1 MKTFVRLPL
10 YAGAVT
16 SGLVVLALGLTTASA
31 SSANISHS
39 YRARQAIPAGSLVSL
54 EAAQSNFVELATS
67 TNGSRLIGIAV
78 AKNDSLLA
86 VNESNDTVQVAT
98 SGTASALVSNLEG
111 DVHVG
116 DEIAVSPFEGVG
128 AKATIGSHSIGL
140 AQTAFSSHSPGAQA
154 RQVTDKQG
162 KTQKIY
168 LGFVRLAV
176 GVGTASSNG
185 GGPELTGLQKLGKSL
200 TGHVIST
207 PRIIVSLIVLAV
219 ATVALITLIYSSI
232 YTSIISIGRNP
243 LAKYAVMGSLSKVF
257 GMAIMLALLAGVL
270 IFFLLR

>member
-1 MKTFVRLPL
+1 MKRIMRRPWYSLAATSSLI
-10 YAGAVT
+10 VT
-16 SGLVVLALGLTTASA
+16 LLGLTTASA

-39 YRARQAIPAGSLVSL
+39 YQAKEAIPSGSLVSL
-54 EAAQSNFVELATS
+54 DAQRSSYVELSNTD
-67 TNGSRLIGIAV
+67 NGGRLIGVAV

-86 VNESNDTVQVAT
+86 VDETNDTVQVAT

-111 DVHVG
+111 DIHVG
-116 DEIAVSPFEGVG
+116 DEIAVSPFKGIG
-128 AKATIGSHSIGL
+128 SKATPGSHIIGL
-140 AQTAFSSHSPGAQA
+140 AQTDFSSHSPGAEA
-154 RQVTDKQG
+154 RKVTDKQG
-162 KTQKIY
+162 KTQTIY

-176 GVGTASSNG
+176 GVGTASTNG

-207 PRIIVSLIVLAV
+207 PRLVVSVIILVVSL
-219 ATVALITLIYSSI
+219 VALITLIYSSI

-243 LAKYAVMGSLSKVF
+243 LAKYAVMRSLSRVF
-257 GMAIMLALLAGVL
+257 AMALLVAILAGIL